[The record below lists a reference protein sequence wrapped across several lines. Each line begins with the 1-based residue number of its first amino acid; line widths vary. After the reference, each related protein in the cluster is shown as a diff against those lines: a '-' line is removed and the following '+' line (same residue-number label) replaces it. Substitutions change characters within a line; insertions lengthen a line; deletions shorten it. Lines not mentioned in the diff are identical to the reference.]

1 MNQKVPKRIP
11 MIRIDISAR
20 PRSLVSTLSPSSW
33 HTHQNNPTNRPG
45 IFKKRGSTY
54 IYFILLLKLGWI
66 VSGYQRKM
74 YITRA
79 QLRLAKTGQ
88 APAWIWARAE
98 AESKGCVREIGE
110 PGVGKGEEAARE
122 RVRWGWIDS
131 LARASMTRA
140 KT

>member
-1 MNQKVPKRIP
+1 MKIWG
-11 MIRIDISAR
+11 A
-20 PRSLVSTLSPSSW
+20 
-33 HTHQNNPTNRPG
+33 
-45 IFKKRGSTY
+45 TY

-74 YITRA
+74 YMTRA

-88 APAWIWARAE
+88 APAWICARAE
-98 AESKGCVREIGE
+98 GERKGCVREAAGE
-110 PGVGKGEEAARE
+110 PDVGKGEEAARE
-122 RVRWGWIDS
+122 RVRWGWMES